1 MKIEMLILAAA
12 GSVALGAPV
21 NGFVEDFNTDGANWK
36 DVAELDAVYSAAG
49 GPDGSGFIS
58 GNIADV
64 YTLNPTFG
72 GIALRAHDEFDS
84 SGDAFVGDWL
94 AAGITLVSVD
104 VRHDGGDDLG
114 FFIRAARPANS
125 PAAVFFSPL
134 SVASGQWT
142 TLTFAIDES
151 SPFYVPAGAP
161 SPTFF
166 QDVMSDVGNFQLGVV
181 ANPAYAGNAS
191 VNFDLDN
198 VRLLP
203 TPATAGLLGL
213 GGLVA
218 VRRRR

>member
-1 MKIEMLILAAA
+1 MKIAMLTLAAA
-12 GSVALGAPV
+12 GPVALGAPII
-21 NGFVEDFNTDGANWK
+21 GFVEDFNTDGANWK

-58 GNIADV
+58 GSIADV
-64 YTLNPTFG
+64 YALDPTFG

-104 VRHDGGDDLG
+104 VRHDGGDDVG
-114 FFIRAARPANS
+114 FFIRAARPSNS
-125 PAAVFFSPL
+125 PAAVFFSPVA
-134 SVASGQWT
+134 VASGQWT
-142 TLTFAIDES
+142 TLTFAIDEN
-151 SPFYVPAGAP
+151 SPFYVPAGPP

-166 QDVMSDVGNFQLGVV
+166 QDVMGDVGNFQLGV
-181 ANPAYAGNAS
+181 AAGPNYSGNAS
-191 VNFDLDN
+191 VTFDLDN

-203 TPATAGLLGL
+203 TPASAGLLGL

-218 VRRRR
+218 ARRRR